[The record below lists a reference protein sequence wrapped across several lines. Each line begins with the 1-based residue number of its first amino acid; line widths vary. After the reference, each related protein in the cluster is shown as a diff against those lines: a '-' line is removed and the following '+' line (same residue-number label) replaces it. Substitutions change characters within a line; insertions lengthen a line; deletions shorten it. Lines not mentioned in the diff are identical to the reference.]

1 MKDAMKNYRNM
12 MKRMEMIQQNKGS
25 MSDKELD
32 MLQGQ
37 MARENVPARM
47 DMGLDSM
54 MKDDA
59 NKQFNAQAMMEMSK
73 QGTGSL
79 SSQELKLLENMLGT
93 TVTDEIKDAVSG
105 LLKMGVPIEDALEAL
120 NMSMGIDMN
129 NMAPQSMSEGA
140 LGSLPERPIM
150 RPKPMPERLDADRTQ
165 SMDMQKTGMGT

>member
-1 MKDAMKNYRNM
+1 MAMKDGMKNYRNM
-12 MKRMEMIQQNKGS
+12 MKRMEKGMGEEKIPASENMGMES
-25 MSDKELD
+25 MTNLD
-32 MLQGQ
+32 SMG
-37 MARENVPARM
+37 RENIPARM

-54 MKDDA
+54 MPDDE
-59 NKQFNAQAMMEMSK
+59 MMKMSK
-73 QGTGSL
+73 QGTGNL
-79 SSQELKLLENMLGT
+79 SSQELKFLENMLGT

>member
-59 NKQFNAQAMMEMSK
+59 NKQFN
-73 QGTGSL
+73 
-79 SSQELKLLENMLGT
+79 
-93 TVTDEIKDAVSG
+93 
-105 LLKMGVPIEDALEAL
+105 
-120 NMSMGIDMN
+120 
-129 NMAPQSMSEGA
+129 
-140 LGSLPERPIM
+140 
-150 RPKPMPERLDADRTQ
+150 
-165 SMDMQKTGMGT
+165 